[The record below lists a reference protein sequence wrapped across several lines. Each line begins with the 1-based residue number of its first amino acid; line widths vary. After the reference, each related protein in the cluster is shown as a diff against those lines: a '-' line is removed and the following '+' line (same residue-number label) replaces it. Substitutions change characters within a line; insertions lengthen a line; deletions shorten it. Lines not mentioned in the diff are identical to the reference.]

1 MKPVLGP
8 HERYLV
14 VRAKSGWAVNLGSD
28 ELNVYSTRDAAREAA
43 ETHVTAARGAGRKA
57 DWMDVCEDKPEGI
70 A

>member
-14 VRAKSGWAVNLGSD
+14 VRAKNGWSVNLGADQLQFFDNRSD
-28 ELNVYSTRDAAREAA
+28 AREKAQRLVNEA
-43 ETHVTAARGAGRKA
+43 TADGRSA
-57 DWMDVCEDKPEGI
+57 DWLDVAEDHPEGM